1 MAAIRS
7 FSIISRSLLI
17 FAQFVEHHIPQ
28 VVQRFSQLHRVDQ
41 GTAGPVIAVQTVQI
55 LSRDQKGGDPA
66 AVVSDLHLHQISPVA
81 QQKCTLEQIGDFN
94 GTFQR
99 NLTSFQT
106 VDFLG
111 KMR

>member
-1 MAAIRS
+1 M
-7 FSIISRSLLI
+7 

-55 LSRDQKGGDPA
+55 LSCDQKGSDPA
-66 AVVSDLHLHQISPVA
+66 AVVSDPHLHQIGPVA

-99 NLTSFQT
+99 NLTSFQLL
-106 VDFLG
+106 DLFG
-111 KMR
+111 EMR